1 MQWAVMICLVSLG
14 VEHLQTHKL
23 LKNYIILLADL
34 HANGDV
40 EALLHLLAQKQQ
52 DGPQE
57 EEPSP

>member
-1 MQWAVMICLVSLG
+1 MICLVSLG